1 MMSVIFAHLYVYTS
15 VSIFENILLRF
26 RLRHLCVNR
35 RQNMLSIIPIIYVLS
50 QGMKVRQYSSDQ
62 TPLVRN

>member
-1 MMSVIFAHLYVYTS
+1 MMSVIFARFYVSTS
-15 VSIFENILLRF
+15 ASIFENILIRF
-26 RLRHLCVNR
+26 RLRHLGVNR

>member
-1 MMSVIFAHLYVYTS
+1 MMSVIFAHLCVYTS

-62 TPLVRN
+62 TPLIPN